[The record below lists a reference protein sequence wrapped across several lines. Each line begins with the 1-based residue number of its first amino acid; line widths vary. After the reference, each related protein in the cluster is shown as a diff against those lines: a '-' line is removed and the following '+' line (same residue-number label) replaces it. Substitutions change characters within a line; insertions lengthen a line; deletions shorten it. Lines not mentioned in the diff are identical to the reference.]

1 MPIPPRRVGIR
12 AILCILI
19 VPLALVA
26 CDPSTQVTEL
36 RPSFSGGAQIPNC
49 SLASLGHLWPNGY
62 RWPCAESAIEVG
74 SPADLRAAVAQAAAA
89 WNVAFG
95 HSADGYVP
103 SPWAPNFPR
112 LIPVPQTT
120 GDLVVR
126 WGLGTGAYHC
136 GVTIPDDPHTDTVVV
151 TRAGGTGEGSACPS
165 NATTEPAD
173 LLVHEFGHVLGFDS
187 DLHTSTDDA
196 AGCTMNLAA
205 VAPEISGTI
214 CQHEIEYLLA
224 GYSYRQID
232 PNLFWGRPIVTRL
245 VGPPAAD
252 TVVQGTSVTLSVTHF
267 GFDRQSMGN
276 VTIGG
281 TTVAWESDNTQTASV
296 LAQSSASASITGV
309 EPDTTTVRAR
319 TGGGLPSS
327 YLLSAR
333 LIALGEPTRILVTS
347 PPSGPF
353 KVTDIVGPPTPIT
366 AAGNRTFQA
375 TVVNPPAGTLQVRW
389 VAIASNGVFDSL
401 DTGYGPNSFTLYVE
415 EGAYNI
421 RVKAYPRV
429 VPVSGAPTYGAY
441 AMEDYP
447 VCTGGGGDNLW
458 GGGGTP
464 DAEEGC

>member
-1 MPIPPRRVGIR
+1 M
-12 AILCILI
+12 
-19 VPLALVA
+19 
-26 CDPSTQVTEL
+26 EL
-36 RPSFSGGAQIPNC
+36 RPSLSGGTQVAGC
-49 SLASLGHLWPNGY
+49 SLVQLGLLWDVDD
-62 RWPCAESAIEVG
+62 RWTCTAPAVEVG
-74 SPADLRAAVAQAAAA
+74 SPLDLRDEVIEAARA
-89 WNVAFG
+89 WNTAMG
-95 HSADGYVP
+95 HSPDGYSA
-103 SPWAPNFPR
+103 SPWAPQFPR
-112 LIPVPQTT
+112 LIPVPSTS
-120 GDLVVR
+120 GDLVVV
-126 WGLGTGAYHC
+126 WAGSGAVMC
-136 GVTIPDDPHTDTVVV
+136 
-151 TRAGGTGEGSACPS
+151 GGTDPETDVITLTRTSAVGTTACPT
-165 NATTEPAD
+165 NVTADPAV
-173 LLVHEFGHVLGFDS
+173 LLVHELGHALGFTSDS
-187 DLHTSTDDA
+187 HKPSYGVA
-196 AGCTMNLAA
+196 AGCTMNLESIRPA
-205 VAPEISGTI
+205 ITDQI

-224 GYSYRQID
+224 GYNYRQID
-232 PNLFWGRPIVTRL
+232 PGAFWIRPIVTRL

-252 TVVQGTSVTLSVTHF
+252 TIVQGTSVTLSVTHF

-281 TTVAWESDNTQTASV
+281 TTVAWESDNTQTASI

-319 TGGGLPSS
+319 TGGGLPST

-353 KVTDIVGPPTPIT
+353 KVTDIVGPATPIT
-366 AAGNRTFQA
+366 AEGNRTFQA

-389 VAIASNGVFDSL
+389 VAIASNGIFDSL

-429 VPVSGAPTYGAY
+429 VPVSGAPTDGSY

-447 VCTGGGGDNLW
+447 VCTGGGGDNFW
-458 GGGGTP
+458 DGGGTP